1 VTKSDAAQ
9 IARMRPGSYL
19 LNLSRGKVVEPGP
32 LQDALRSGHLA
43 GAALD
48 VYAAE
53 PTPQVAEFDCG
64 FADLPN
70 VILTPHVGG
79 NTEEAQRNIGL
90 EVAHSLSEFVDH
102 GSTEGAVQFPQVNPP
117 AVPDTHRILHIHQN
131 VPGVLAAVNN
141 IVSEVGANIEA
152 QQLATTRD
160 IGYLV
165 MDVNRELSDEV
176 HARIAALPVS
186 IRTRILY

>member
-1 VTKSDAAQ
+1 LRA
-9 IARMRPGSYL
+9 
-19 LNLSRGKVVEPGP
+19 
-32 LQDALRSGHLA
+32 ALRSGHLA

-48 VYAAE
+48 VFPTE
-53 PTPQVAEFDCG
+53 PAPTNTEFDVG
-64 FADLPN
+64 FDALPN

-79 NTEEAQRNIGL
+79 NTEEAQRDIGI
-90 EVAHSLSEFVDH
+90 EVANSFIGFIDR
-102 GSTEGAVQFPQVNPP
+102 GSTEGAVNFPHVNLP
-117 AVPDTHRILHIHQN
+117 AIPETHRILNIHRN
-131 VPGVLAAVNN
+131 VPGALAEVNK

-176 HARIAALPVS
+176 NARIAQLPMSV
-186 IRTRILY
+186 RTRILY